1 MTNST
6 QTGSIKSASP
16 SPTAFDLSSYLKEKR
31 HILDG
36 YLEKILQQ
44 LNPGHPLEL
53 LQAMGHSLM
62 AGGKR
67 LRPVLA
73 MASAEA
79 CGGDPRLALPA
90 ACAIE
95 MIHTYSLIHDDLPAM
110 DNDELRRG
118 VPTCH
123 KAFTEATAILAGDAL
138 LTHAFTL
145 LTDARALALFKP
157 CPDKAVLFDL
167 VARISHAAGPYG
179 MVEGQMMDMQAE
191 GRLGDASEIIFP
203 NAPSQD
209 MEMSRLGE
217 VNGVEMTGNEE
228 RRALYT
234 QPQPQD
240 LYSGHVRPPDTTKH
254 ERTRTADRELFH
266 IKDQDQD
273 QGKRFGERLV
283 HLETL
288 HRLKTGRMI
297 MVSVESGALS
307 VEATK
312 AQINHLVKYAENIGL
327 AFQVAD
333 DILNVE
339 GDPAIMG
346 KAAGSDALSDKMT
359 YPALMGLDASK
370 KFARQLI
377 NDAKAALA
385 PFGDNALPL
394 MAIANYILDRKR

>member
-6 QTGSIKSASP
+6 QADSIKSAVP

-31 HILDG
+31 NVLDDH
-36 YLEKILQQ
+36 LEKILQQ

-53 LQAMGHSLM
+53 VQAMGHSLM

-79 CGGDPRLALPA
+79 CGKDPRIALPA

-110 DNDELRRG
+110 DDDDLRRG

-145 LTDARALALFKP
+145 LTDAKALALFNP

-167 VARISHAAGPYG
+167 VAKISHAAGPYG

-191 GRLGDASEIIFP
+191 GRL
-203 NAPSQD
+203 
-209 MEMSRLGE
+209 
-217 VNGVEMTGNEE
+217 NGAEMTGNEE
-228 RRALYT
+228 RRALSP
-234 QPQPQD
+234 PQSPSQNQD
-240 LYSGHVRPPDTTKH
+240 K
-254 ERTRTADRELFH
+254 
-266 IKDQDQD
+266 D
-273 QGKRFGERLV
+273 QGKDFGERLAQ
-283 HLETL
+283 LETL

-307 VEATK
+307 VGATK
-312 AQINHLVKYAENIGL
+312 DQIDHLVAYAGKIGL

-359 YPALMGLDASK
+359 YPALMGLDASRE
-370 KFARQLI
+370 FARRLI
-377 NDAKAALA
+377 EDAKEALA

-394 MAIANYILDRKR
+394 MAIANYILYRKR